1 METSLPAK
9 GAEKRG
15 KAGLRLVA
23 VGGETLNSQLLQRS
37 RGALRISF
45 KPSHDGRTGLGNLY
59 QQGCLKARLPKQR
72 SVAHEAVMINTAGG
86 LTGGDALTIKVAW
99 SPETSAAITTQACER
114 IYKSTG
120 GDATITSQ
128 LTVADNATGCW
139 LPQETIL
146 FEGGRLSRRTHVK
159 LSESSTFIACEAV
172 IIGRPAM
179 GEYVHTASLRDEWII
194 ERGGAIAF
202 IDRVNL
208 TGNISAL
215 LDQAAIAGGARAF
228 ASVITAG
235 HETGRHCELARQ
247 VIDEHGA
254 FGGSSDLGG
263 VCLTRVLAPSG
274 HELRR
279 TMMPMLAGL
288 CGTELPRVWTC

>member
-1 METSLPAK
+1 MPANS
-9 GAEKRG
+9 AEKRR

-23 VGGETLNSQLLQRS
+23 AGGKTLNSQLLQRS
-37 RGALRISF
+37 RGSLRISF
-45 KPSHDGRTGLGNLY
+45 KPSPGDRTVLGNLY
-59 QQGCLKARLPKQR
+59 QQGCLKARLPKQ
-72 SVAHEAVMINTAGG
+72 SSKAHEAVMINTSGG
-86 LTGGDALTIKVAW
+86 LTGGDALTINAAW
-99 SPETSAAITTQACER
+99 QPETCAAITTQACER

-120 GDATITSQ
+120 EDATITSQ
-128 LTVADNATGCW
+128 LMVGENATGCW

-146 FEGGRLSRRTHVK
+146 FEGARLSRRTHVK
-159 LSESSTFIACEAV
+159 LSESSTFVACEAV

-194 ERGGAIAF
+194 ERDGAIAF

-208 TGNISAL
+208 TGDVSAL
-215 LDQAAIAGGARAF
+215 LDEAAIAGGARAF

-235 HETGRHCELARQ
+235 HDTGRHCEVARQ

-279 TMMPMLAGL
+279 TIMPMLAGL